1 MVQRNKA
8 PLLSPLSEPALLPY
22 NRFMLPNGIEV
33 VYIHDPA
40 QEVFKIDVIF
50 EAGIYYQSRPLIAST
65 AINMLNEGTLHHH
78 SEEIADLFDYYG
90 AYIDFNCGL
99 NKSELSLISLSKY
112 AEPTLNMLVEMLTE
126 SIVPE
131 KELDIF
137 LTNKRQEFLV
147 NQEKTSYMA
156 RKEFSRLLFGDSHPY
171 ANKVSPKDY
180 NRVTRTEVLHFYQE
194 HIHAGNCRIMLCGNI
209 SDTLIQIV
217 TREFTRLARPKNSGE
232 SNLLPFVP
240 APVGYY
246 HVQKNNAAQ
255 TSLRMGKTGVRLDH
269 PDYARFLLLN
279 TVLGG
284 YFGSRLMSN
293 IREEKGYTYGIN
305 SFNVSMPQGSYWCIA
320 AEINNQ
326 YIQAAIQETLKEV
339 ERLRTEP
346 IPQDEL
352 NLVKSY
358 LHGDLL
364 RELDGVFAQSDA
376 LKHKLN
382 YSMDNS
388 IYLRLIQEI
397 SATTNE
403 ELLFLAQRYWNPD
416 DFYIVTAGKTSD

>member
-1 MVQRNKA
+1 MTQRDSAPALA
-8 PLLSPLSEPALLPY
+8 PLTAPALLPY
-22 NRFMLPNGIEV
+22 KRFSLPNGIDI

-40 QEVFKIDVIF
+40 QEVFKIDAVF
-50 EAGIYYQSRPLIAST
+50 EAGIYYQPKPLIAST
-65 AINMLNEGTLHHH
+65 AINMLNGGTARHTA
-78 SEEIADLFDYYG
+78 EEIADLFDYYG

-99 NKSELSLISLSKY
+99 NKSELSLISLTKY
-112 AEPTLNMLVEMLTE
+112 AEPVLVQLAEMITG

-131 KELDIF
+131 KELDLF
-137 LTNKRQEFLV
+137 LTNKRQEHLV
-147 NQEKTSYMA
+147 TCEKTSYLA
-156 RKEFSRLLFGDSHPY
+156 RKEFSRLIFGDKHPY
-171 ANKVSPKDY
+171 ANPISADDY
-180 NRVTRTEVLHFYQE
+180 LHVQREEVLDFCHE
-194 HIHAGNCRIMLCGNI
+194 HVHACGCRLMLCGNVSETVLQTVI
-209 SDTLIQIV
+209 
-217 TREFTRLARPKNSGE
+217 REFTALPCPKAE
-232 SNLLPFVP
+232 HPVPEYPFTP
-240 APVGYY
+240 AQPGRY
-246 HVQKNNAAQ
+246 HVTKDNAAQ
-255 TSLRMGKTGVRLDH
+255 TSLRIGKSGVRLND
-269 PDYARFLLLN
+269 PDYAHFLLLN

-293 IREEKGYTYGIN
+293 IREEKGYTYGIQ
-305 SFNVSMPQGSYWCIA
+305 SFNVSLPQGSYWCIA